1 MDNEELSII
10 DKKTLKKVVASG
22 SNLFKNYRVF
32 SDNYV
37 PPRIVGRKEQTEKLA
52 KVLARVTKNMPHDH
66 VLLHG
71 KPGTGKTAI
80 TLYVLQVISELLSE
94 PEYQDINYKYLYVNC
109 RENRSELG
117 VLEALVSQLTGE
129 PVNLNGISLSKS
141 YGLFKKVLGD
151 FEGFLT
157 IILDEADN
165 MTRPN
170 SVLYN
175 LTRLNVQDSEVS
187 LILITNK
194 MEFREKLEARV
205 ISTFPHMTIH
215 FPAYTA
221 PELEMI
227 LWDRVR
233 EGVNDGVITE
243 EDGVV
248 QLCAAMIANEDGS
261 ARKAIQLLKTAITIA
276 ENEGSKKVTTA
287 HVRGAY
293 RVLEDELIAETIK
306 ELPKH
311 LKLTLLAV
319 SCALKSGLVPNLTTG
334 EAYALYKKLCRACTS
349 EPVSQRR
356 FSDFLNQLDEIGLV
370 NVTLRNAGRGLTRKI
385 TIERRSIDNYLRS
398 LSQDEFLE
406 PLMEEFSKNPRS
418 WIYTDYFE

>member
-141 YGLFKKVLGD
+141 YGLFKKSP
-151 FEGFLT
+151 
-157 IILDEADN
+157 
-165 MTRPN
+165 R
-170 SVLYN
+170 
-175 LTRLNVQDSEVS
+175 RL
-187 LILITNK
+187 
-194 MEFREKLEARV
+194 
-205 ISTFPHMTIH
+205 
-215 FPAYTA
+215 
-221 PELEMI
+221 
-227 LWDRVR
+227 
-233 EGVNDGVITE
+233 
-243 EDGVV
+243 
-248 QLCAAMIANEDGS
+248 
-261 ARKAIQLLKTAITIA
+261 
-276 ENEGSKKVTTA
+276 
-287 HVRGAY
+287 
-293 RVLEDELIAETIK
+293 
-306 ELPKH
+306 
-311 LKLTLLAV
+311 
-319 SCALKSGLVPNLTTG
+319 
-334 EAYALYKKLCRACTS
+334 
-349 EPVSQRR
+349 RR
-356 FSDFLNQLDEIGLV
+356 FSD
-370 NVTLRNAGRGLTRKI
+370 
-385 TIERRSIDNYLRS
+385 DN
-398 LSQDEFLE
+398 
-406 PLMEEFSKNPRS
+406 
-418 WIYTDYFE
+418 T